1 MKSQK
6 VAGELN
12 NVIEATSRCRMKHQK
27 TIRTFLMQ
35 FKVEEKRLIRKLKN
49 ATDESSR
56 DKWEEKLGLVR
67 EAYQALEA

>member
-6 VAGELN
+6 VVDELN
-12 NVIEATSRCRMKHQK
+12 NVTEATSSCRMRHHK
-27 TIRTFLMQ
+27 TLRTFLMQ

-56 DKWEEKLGLVR
+56 EKWEEKLGLVR
-67 EAYQALEA
+67 EAYQSLEA